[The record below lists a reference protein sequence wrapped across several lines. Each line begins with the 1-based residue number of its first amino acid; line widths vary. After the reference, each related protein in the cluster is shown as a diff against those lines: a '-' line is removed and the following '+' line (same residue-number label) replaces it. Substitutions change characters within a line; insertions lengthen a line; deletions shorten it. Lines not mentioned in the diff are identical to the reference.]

1 MSKEVHHKKKK
12 LNIFKV
18 IFLLIVIT
26 MIVVV
31 VQGLFNNSNEESFL
45 AIEKEE
51 EKIPE
56 DSVAN
61 IVAIGDT
68 LVHSQVYKDAYDSST
83 GEYDFSPLF
92 KYITK
97 YFEDKTIAVGN
108 LETTFAGSARSVSG
122 YPLFNSPEHLA
133 IDLKELG
140 LDIMTTANNH
150 SLDSRYAGIESTLDF
165 LDEAGLDHTGTSR
178 SEEEQNTILMKDLNG
193 IKTAFLCFSYGTNGN
208 PIPSGKEYCINLID
222 KELMKRLIDKAKEE
236 GAEAICVSMHWGVE
250 YQTKQNKEQEEL
262 ADFLLENDVN
272 VILGCHSHVPQPM
285 EMRTV
290 TMEDGTT
297 KTGFVIYS
305 MGNFFSAQ
313 KDINTRDTVIL
324 NVQIRKNGVTGE
336 ITIDQATYAPVYDY
350 DNGQGAKD
358 RYELLDLKGIVE
370 DYEAGNG
377 NWSKTKYDLAKAEIE
392 RITKIVGPE
401 IFNRTEESEAENI
414 KENETFENKVK

>member
-1 MSKEVHHKKKK
+1 MSKKTQQRKKK

-18 IFLLIVIT
+18 LFLLLIIT

-31 VQGLFNNSNEESFL
+31 AQGLLNNNQENFM

-51 EKIPE
+51 EVIIPE

-61 IVAIGDT
+61 IVAVGDT

-92 KYITK
+92 KNITK
-97 YFEDKTIAVGN
+97 YFENKTVAVGN
-108 LETTFAGSARSVSG
+108 LETTFAGSARSLSG

-165 LDEAGLDHTGTSR
+165 LDEAGLEHTGTSR

-193 IKTAFLCFSYGTNGN
+193 IKTAFLCFTYGTNGN

-222 KELMKRLIDKAKEE
+222 KELMKSLIDKAKEE

-250 YQTKQNKEQEEL
+250 YQTKQNKEQVEL

-350 DNGQGAKD
+350 DNGQGAKN
-358 RYELLDLKGIVE
+358 RYELLDLRGIVE
-370 DYEAGNG
+370 DYEAGEG
-377 NWSKTKYDLAKAEIE
+377 NWSKAKYDLAKAEIE

-401 IFNRTEESEAENI
+401 IFNQKDESEL
-414 KENETFENKVK
+414 KSENETVENEVN

>member
-1 MSKEVHHKKKK
+1 MKKKQTK
-12 LNIFKV
+12 KRRLNLLKIVFV
-18 IFLLIVIT
+18 LLIIT
-26 MIVVV
+26 MLVVV
-31 VQGLFNNSNEESFL
+31 LQGLLGKMEPTMEVVAEPEE
-45 AIEKEE
+45 I
-51 EKIPE
+51 IPP
-56 DSVAN
+56 DCVAN
-61 IVAIGDT
+61 IVATGDT

-92 KYITK
+92 KHLTK
-97 YFEDKTIAVGN
+97 YFENKTVAVGN
-108 LETTFAGSARSVSG
+108 LETTFAGSARSLSG

-133 IDLKELG
+133 VDLKELG
-140 LDIMTTANNH
+140 FDIMTTANNH
-150 SLDSRYAGIESTLDF
+150 SLDSRYAGVVSTLDF
-165 LDEAGLDHTGTSR
+165 LDEAGLDHTGTAR
-178 SEEEQNTILMKDLNG
+178 SVEEQETILFKDLNG

-222 KELMKRLIDKAKEE
+222 KTLMKKLLDKAKEE

-313 KDINTRDTVIL
+313 KDINTRDTIIL
-324 NVQIRKNGVTGE
+324 NVQIRKNGKTGE
-336 ITIDQATYAPVYDY
+336 ITIDKATYAPVYDY
-350 DNGQGAKD
+350 DNGAGTSE
-358 RYELLDLKGIVE
+358 RYELLDLNGIIE
-370 DYEAGNG
+370 DYEAGKG
-377 NWSKTKYDLAKAEIE
+377 NWSQAKYNLAITEKE
-392 RITKIVGPE
+392 RIKKIVGPE
-401 IFNRTEESEAENI
+401 IDNLTPKEEQSDSNI
-414 KENETFENKVK
+414 QNQ